1 MENNN
6 GLQEIEKEIIEYIN
20 KYPESEYLNV
30 IKQDSR
36 LNVILAL
43 SKIRKNIISWYPF
56 EKDSSVLEIG
66 ANFGELTSWLCEHT
80 KKVVAL
86 EKSKE
91 KQNAIKIR
99 TKGIQNLEIIE
110 NLNNIEEKFDY
121 ITIIGL
127 EKISKKPQEI
137 LYDLKKYLKP
147 NGKILLATNNK
158 FSVNYISKLNS
169 ENETIED
176 ISSKLCSLSEII
188 KQMEQAGFKNK
199 KVYYPLTD
207 YRLPNA
213 IFIDEE
219 QIKKNIIER
228 NIIYNN
234 EETIKLYEQNNFY
247 RELLG
252 EDIKYLKMFLNS
264 FFIEIFNGKVE
275 ENGIKL
281 VAFSN
286 MRKEE
291 FRIKTI
297 MQGEYV
303 YKYSDNKKSKKH
315 IEQVKENI
323 DIIKKSNLNTLDTY
337 DEEKI
342 ISKYTNEKTL
352 DKVIL
357 EKIEN
362 NQKEV
367 AIKIIEKFRNELFEK
382 MEKCN
387 ENKNVFDKY
396 NIKYN
401 AEDISK
407 MIFLKYGL
415 WDMTFQ
421 NCFLIDNKFYFYDQ
435 EWKEEVVPINF
446 ILYRAIKYFPEIRLY
461 LTIDELYEI
470 LNIDKSMIDLFE
482 ELDNK
487 LQDRIRNE
495 VFWKIHKQGKN
506 VKEVKIEKLTDN
518 HTINLQR
525 IALAEKNEE
534 VESLKN
540 EINRLNKELE
550 KIYKSKSWKITEP
563 LRKLRNKKSDN

>member
-297 MQGEYV
+297 MKGEYV